1 MGLAKTM
8 GRMVKQAKA
17 KKIAPKKRG
26 LAGMVGKAMG
36 NRLAQSKKASATK
49 SGPKLSPMKKSA
61 AGTANRRRRMAGAQ
75 NRAKAA
81 DTAVIGGAAKKATA
95 GSRNPAARKPAA
107 AASPN
112 ATIAKRASGMRN
124 KIKNRS
130 MR

>member
-61 AGTANRRRRMAGAQ
+61 AGTRRRRMAGAQ

-124 KIKNRS
+124 KIKNRN